1 MNANKQLTFLDLLNV
16 ASFLIGLENLDA
28 NMDQNDKQDL
38 QRDLS
43 ESTERLLT
51 EIHAHLEEQDVKIE
65 SIIKKMEE
73 LSR

>member
-1 MNANKQLTFLDLLNV
+1 MNTNKQLTFLDLLNV

-51 EIHAHLEEQDVKIE
+51 EIHAHLEEQDAKIDSIVK
-65 SIIKKMEE
+65 KLEE
-73 LSR
+73 LTR